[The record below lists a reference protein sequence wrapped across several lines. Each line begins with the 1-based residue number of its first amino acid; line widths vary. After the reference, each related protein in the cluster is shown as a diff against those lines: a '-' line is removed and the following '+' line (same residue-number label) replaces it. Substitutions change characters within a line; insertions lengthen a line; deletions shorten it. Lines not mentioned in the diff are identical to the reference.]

1 MMKLLPTLTF
11 IAAIG
16 SGVVGGVFFAFSNFV
31 MAALA
36 RLPVPSGI
44 AAMNSINVTVI
55 TPTFMTALFGTGLIC
70 LVLIAA
76 VLFGWSQSGSYW
88 LLAGAV
94 IYFVG
99 NPIVTM
105 VFNVPLNDALAA
117 VDPASTNGAAVWAN
131 HLSQWVMWN
140 HVRTVTAIVAMAL
153 LHHGIDLRIRSLDA
167 KGPRLRR
174 SLSSCGF
181 CCRHGR
187 DPAPG
192 R

>member
-1 MMKLLPTLTF
+1 MIKLLPTLAF

-31 MAALA
+31 MPALA
-36 RLPVPSGI
+36 RLPAAGGI
-44 AAMNSINVTVI
+44 AAMNSISITVI

-76 VLFGWSQSGSYW
+76 ALFGWSQSGSYW

-94 IYFVG
+94 IYPIG

-117 VDPASTNGAAVWAN
+117 VDPASANGAVVWTN
-131 HLSQWVMWN
+131 YLSEWVMWN
-140 HVRTVTAIVAMAL
+140 HVRTVTAIVAMACFIMAL
-153 LHHGIDLRIRSLDA
+153 I
-167 KGPRLRR
+167 
-174 SLSSCGF
+174 
-181 CCRHGR
+181 
-187 DPAPG
+187 
-192 R
+192 

>member
-1 MMKLLPTLTF
+1 MMKLVPILTF

-16 SGVVGGVFFAFSNFV
+16 AGVVGGVFFAFSDFV

-88 LLAGAV
+88 LLASAV
-94 IYFVG
+94 NYVVG

-117 VDPASTNGAAVWAN
+117 VDPASANGAAVWAN
-131 HLSQWVMWN
+131 HLNQWVMWN
-140 HVRTVTAIVAMAL
+140 HVRTVTAIVAMACFIMAL
-153 LHHGIDLRIRSLDA
+153 I
-167 KGPRLRR
+167 
-174 SLSSCGF
+174 
-181 CCRHGR
+181 
-187 DPAPG
+187 
-192 R
+192 

>member
-1 MMKLLPTLTF
+1 MIKLVPALTI

-36 RLPVPSGI
+36 RLPVPQGI
-44 AAMNSINVTVI
+44 AAMNSINITVI
-55 TPTFMTALFGTGLIC
+55 TPTFMTALFGTGLLC

-76 VLFGWSQSGSYW
+76 AIMGWSQSGSYW

-94 IYFVG
+94 IYLIG

-117 VDPASTNGAAVWAN
+117 VDPASTNGAAVWTSFLRN
-131 HLSQWVMWN
+131 WVMWN
-140 HVRTVTAIVAMAL
+140 HVRTVTAIVAMACFIFAL
-153 LHHGIDLRIRSLDA
+153 L
-167 KGPRLRR
+167 
-174 SLSSCGF
+174 
-181 CCRHGR
+181 
-187 DPAPG
+187 
-192 R
+192 

>member
-1 MMKLLPTLTF
+1 MIKLLPILIF

-31 MAALA
+31 MPAFA
-36 RLPVPSGI
+36 RLPAAGGI

-76 VLFGWSQSGSYW
+76 ALLGWSHTGTYW

-117 VDPASTNGAAVWAN
+117 VDPASANGAAVWTN
-131 HLSQWVMWN
+131 YLSQWVMWN
-140 HVRTVTAIVAMAL
+140 HVRTVTAIVAMACFIMAL
-153 LHHGIDLRIRSLDA
+153 M
-167 KGPRLRR
+167 
-174 SLSSCGF
+174 
-181 CCRHGR
+181 
-187 DPAPG
+187 
-192 R
+192 

>member
-1 MMKLLPTLTF
+1 MIELVPSLTF
-11 IAAIG
+11 LAAIG

-76 VLFGWSQSGSYW
+76 VLFGWSQPGSYW

-99 NPIVTM
+99 NPLVTM

-117 VDPASTNGAAVWAN
+117 VDPESANGAAVWAN
-131 HLSQWVMWN
+131 HLNQWVMWN
-140 HVRTVTAIVAMAL
+140 HVRTVTAIVSMACFIVAL
-153 LHHGIDLRIRSLDA
+153 L
-167 KGPRLRR
+167 
-174 SLSSCGF
+174 
-181 CCRHGR
+181 
-187 DPAPG
+187 
-192 R
+192 

>member
-1 MMKLLPTLTF
+1 MMKLLPTVIF

-31 MAALA
+31 MPAFA
-36 RLPVPSGI
+36 RLPAAGGI

-70 LVLIAA
+70 LALIAA
-76 VLFGWSQSGSYW
+76 AIMGWSQPGAFW

-94 IYFVG
+94 IYLIG

-117 VDPASTNGAAVWAN
+117 VDPASANGAAVWTN
-131 HLSQWVMWN
+131 YLSDWVMWN
-140 HVRTVTAIVAMAL
+140 HVRTITAIVAMACFIMAL
-153 LHHGIDLRIRSLDA
+153 I
-167 KGPRLRR
+167 
-174 SLSSCGF
+174 
-181 CCRHGR
+181 
-187 DPAPG
+187 
-192 R
+192 

>member
-1 MMKLLPTLTF
+1 MTKLLPTLTI

-44 AAMNSINVTVI
+44 AAMNSINITVI

-76 VLFGWSQSGSYW
+76 VLLGWSQSGTYW

-94 IYFVG
+94 LYFVG
-99 NPIVTM
+99 NPLVTM

-117 VDPASTNGAAVWAN
+117 ADPTSANSAAVWTN
-131 HLSQWVMWN
+131 YLSDWVMWN
-140 HVRTVTAIVAMAL
+140 HVRTITSIVAMICFIMAL
-153 LHHGIDLRIRSLDA
+153 I
-167 KGPRLRR
+167 
-174 SLSSCGF
+174 
-181 CCRHGR
+181 
-187 DPAPG
+187 
-192 R
+192 

>member
-1 MMKLLPTLTF
+1 MSKLVPALTI

-36 RLPVPSGI
+36 RLPVPQGI
-44 AAMNSINVTVI
+44 AAMNSINITVI
-55 TPTFMTALFGTGLIC
+55 TPTFMTALFGTGLLC

-76 VLFGWSQSGSYW
+76 AIMGWSLPGSYW

-94 IYFVG
+94 IDVIG
-99 NPIVTM
+99 SPIVTM

-117 VDPASTNGAAVWAN
+117 VDPASSNGAAVWAN

-140 HVRTVTAIVAMAL
+140 HVRTVTSIVAMACFIFAL
-153 LHHGIDLRIRSLDA
+153 L
-167 KGPRLRR
+167 
-174 SLSSCGF
+174 
-181 CCRHGR
+181 
-187 DPAPG
+187 
-192 R
+192 

>member
-1 MMKLLPTLTF
+1 MIKLLPTLTI

-36 RLPVPSGI
+36 RLPVPQGI
-44 AAMNSINVTVI
+44 AAMNSINITVI
-55 TPTFMTALFGTGLIC
+55 TPTFMTALFGTGLLC

-76 VLFGWSQSGSYW
+76 AIMGWSQSGSYW

-94 IYFVG
+94 IYLIG

-117 VDPASTNGAAVWAN
+117 VDPASASGAAVWAN
-131 HLSQWVMWN
+131 HLNQWVMWN
-140 HVRTVTAIVAMAL
+140 HVRTITAIVSMACFIFAL
-153 LHHGIDLRIRSLDA
+153 Q
-167 KGPRLRR
+167 
-174 SLSSCGF
+174 
-181 CCRHGR
+181 
-187 DPAPG
+187 
-192 R
+192 

>member
-1 MMKLLPTLTF
+1 MIKLLPTLTI

-36 RLPVPSGI
+36 RLPVPQGI
-44 AAMNSINVTVI
+44 AAMNSINITVI
-55 TPTFMTALFGTGLIC
+55 TPTFMTALFGTDLLC

-76 VLFGWSQSGSYW
+76 AIMGWSQSGSYW

-94 IYFVG
+94 IYLIG

-117 VDPASTNGAAVWAN
+117 VDPASADGVAVWAN

-140 HVRTVTAIVAMAL
+140 HVRTITAIVSMACFIFAL
-153 LHHGIDLRIRSLDA
+153 L
-167 KGPRLRR
+167 
-174 SLSSCGF
+174 
-181 CCRHGR
+181 
-187 DPAPG
+187 
-192 R
+192 